1 MIIPTCK
8 NIKLKPLVNEM
19 KNTLDTY
26 ISQRVHVF
34 TLKDVRK

>member
-8 NIKLKPLVNEM
+8 NINLKLLANAM

-26 ISQRVHVF
+26 ISRIHVF